1 MFSLVYISQLARHF
15 VFFLRHLAW
24 INGPLPIPV
33 ASMPIKVAFQSSR
46 DICLW
51 CDALKHIEGCSA
63 GGVWKGL
70 MLFTR
75 RNSNLKDLRESC
87 IDSLFYCGQL
97 MNVTETLPENV
108 LGANCPFIALNSI
121 WGVTSSL
128 IPQYLRERSSSH
140 HPRVAGF
147 LSSGSHTSSLSL
159 AQFCEG
165 LSSPIAF
172 HRIVKHQAQQELSV
186 EFHCFFF
193 WFNVNLSKNAHGPW
207 CISVSLGD
215 EVKMCLVLI
224 SGPSRGQL
232 KTHYVRRAFEK
243 PHSWSL
249 AGIRH
254 FQK

>member
-1 MFSLVYISQLARHF
+1 MNQWSFADPSSLDADKGSVPELERYL
-15 VFFLRHLAW
+15 
-24 INGPLPIPV
+24 PLV
-33 ASMPIKVAFQSSR
+33 RRFETYWGLYCRGGLKR
-46 DICLW
+46 T
-51 CDALKHIEGCSA
+51 DA
-63 GGVWKGL
+63 
-70 MLFTR
+70 FTR
-75 RNSNLKDLRESC
+75 RNSNLKVLRESC
-87 IDSLFYCGQL
+87 IDSLFYCGKL
-97 MNVTETLPENV
+97 MTVTETLSENL